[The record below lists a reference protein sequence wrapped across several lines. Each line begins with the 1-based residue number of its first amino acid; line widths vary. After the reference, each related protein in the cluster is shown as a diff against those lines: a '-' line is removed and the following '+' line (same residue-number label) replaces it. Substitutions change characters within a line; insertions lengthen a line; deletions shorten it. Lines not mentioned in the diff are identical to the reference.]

1 LFHNGRRRFGG
12 VSDVAAR
19 PDKVPPMLGIHH
31 YWLFI
36 ATAVILVITPG
47 QDTFFILGRSL
58 SGGRS
63 AGIAAALGITAGS
76 VMHTF
81 AAALGLS
88 ALLATSPYAF
98 MAVKFAGA
106 AYLIYIGVRA
116 LVTRASGLPGPQ
128 NGGVDDGRW
137 SAFRQGIVSNLLNPK
152 VALFF
157 LALMPQ
163 FIEATSTHKVA
174 AFLVLGL
181 SFVTLGVVWCLVLAV
196 AAAKL
201 RGAFLRRP
209 SMANVLNKIAGAM
222 FIALGLKLATA
233 RQ

>member
-1 LFHNGRRRFGG
+1 
-12 VSDVAAR
+12 
-19 PDKVPPMLGIHH
+19 MLGIHH

-36 ATAVILVITPG
+36 ATGIVLILTPG

-58 SGGRS
+58 SGGRG
-63 AGIAAALGITAGS
+63 AGVAAALGISAGT
-76 VMHTF
+76 VIHTVL
-81 AAALGLS
+81 AALGLS

-98 MAVKFAGA
+98 MAVKFLGA
-106 AYLIYIGVRA
+106 AYLIYIGARA
-116 LVTRASGLPGPQ
+116 LLSKSAGLPGDQ
-128 NGGVDDGRW
+128 TGVAGHW
-137 SAFRQGIVSNLLNPK
+137 AAFRQGVLTNLLNPK

-157 LALMPQ
+157 LALLPQ
-163 FIEATSTHKVA
+163 FITAGSTQKVA

-181 SFVTLGVVWCLVLAV
+181 SFVTLGVAWCVMLAI

-209 SMANVLNKIAGAM
+209 SMAHVLNKIAGAV
-222 FIALGLKLATA
+222 FIGLGLKLATA

>member
-1 LFHNGRRRFGG
+1 
-12 VSDVAAR
+12 
-19 PDKVPPMLGIHH
+19 MLGIHH

-58 SGGRS
+58 SGGRR

-76 VMHTF
+76 VIHTLL
-81 AAALGLS
+81 AALGLS
-88 ALLATSPYAF
+88 ALLATSAYAF

-116 LVTRASGLPGPQ
+116 LLSRTNGLSDNGAAPQ
-128 NGGVDDGRW
+128 ADGHW
-137 SAFRQGIVSNLLNPK
+137 SAFRQGIISNLLNPK

-163 FIEATSTHKVA
+163 FIEAASTHKVA
-174 AFLVLGL
+174 AFLALGL
-181 SFVTLGVVWCLVLAV
+181 SFVTLGVIWCVILAI
-196 AAAKL
+196 AAAEL
-201 RGAFLRRP
+201 RGVFLRKP
-209 SMANVLNKIAGAM
+209 SMGRVLNRVAGAM
-222 FIALGLKLATA
+222 FIALGIRLATT

>member
-1 LFHNGRRRFGG
+1 
-12 VSDVAAR
+12 
-19 PDKVPPMLGIHH
+19 MLGIHH

-36 ATAVILVITPG
+36 ATAIILVITPG

-58 SGGRS
+58 SGGRA

-76 VMHTF
+76 VIHTF
-81 AAALGLS
+81 LAALGLS
-88 ALLATSPYAF
+88 ALLATSPSAF

-106 AYLIYIGVRA
+106 AYLLFIGVKA
-116 LVTRASGLPGPQ
+116 LLSRSSTLPGPDSAMA
-128 NGGVDDGRW
+128 GDGRW
-137 SAFRQGIVSNLLNPK
+137 AAFRQGIVTNVLNPK

-163 FIEATSTHKVA
+163 FIEAGSASKVL
-174 AFLVLGL
+174 AFLALGL
-181 SFVTLGVVWCLVLAV
+181 TFVTLGVVWCVVLAV

-201 RGAFLRRP
+201 RGAILRRP
-209 SMANVLNKIAGAM
+209 SMATWLNRVAGAM
-222 FIALGLKLATA
+222 FIALGIKLATA

>member
-1 LFHNGRRRFGG
+1 
-12 VSDVAAR
+12 
-19 PDKVPPMLGIHH
+19 MLGIHH

-58 SGGRS
+58 ASGRA

-76 VMHTF
+76 IIHTF
-81 AAALGLS
+81 LAALGLS
-88 ALLATSPYAF
+88 ALLATSQYAF
-98 MAVKFAGA
+98 TLVKFAGA

-116 LVTRASGLPGPQ
+116 LLTRNEALPGAASPVS
-128 NGGVDDGRW
+128 GDGRW

-163 FIEATSTHKVA
+163 FISANSTHKVA

-181 SFVTLGVVWCLVLAV
+181 SFVTLGVIWCLVLAIG
-196 AAAKL
+196 AAGL

-209 SMANVLNKIAGAM
+209 SMTSVLNKVAGVM
-222 FIALGLKLATA
+222 FIALGLRLATV

>member
-1 LFHNGRRRFGG
+1 
-12 VSDVAAR
+12 
-19 PDKVPPMLGIHH
+19 MLGIHH

-36 ATAVILVITPG
+36 ATAVLLVITPG

-76 VMHTF
+76 VVHTF

-106 AYLIYIGVRA
+106 AYLIYVGIRA
-116 LVTRASGLPGPQ
+116 LATRASRVPGHDTP
-128 NGGVDDGRW
+128 VADDGRW
-137 SAFRQGIVSNLLNPK
+137 PAFRQGMLTNLLNPK

-163 FIEATSTHKVA
+163 FIAAT
-174 AFLVLGL
+174 
-181 SFVTLGVVWCLVLAV
+181 
-196 AAAKL
+196 
-201 RGAFLRRP
+201 
-209 SMANVLNKIAGAM
+209 
-222 FIALGLKLATA
+222 
-233 RQ
+233 

>member
-1 LFHNGRRRFGG
+1 
-12 VSDVAAR
+12 
-19 PDKVPPMLGIHH
+19 MLGIHH

-36 ATAVILVITPG
+36 ATAVVLVITPG

-58 SGGRS
+58 SGGRR

-76 VMHTF
+76 IIHTF
-81 AAALGLS
+81 LAALGLS
-88 ALLATSPYAF
+88 ALLATSAYAF

-116 LVTRASGLPGPQ
+116 LLSRTNGLAD
-128 NGGVDDGRW
+128 NGAATLADGRW

-163 FIEATSTHKVA
+163 FIDAASTHKVA
-174 AFLVLGL
+174 AFLALGL
-181 SFVTLGVVWCLVLAV
+181 SFVTLGVIWCVILAI
-196 AAAKL
+196 AAAEL
-201 RGAFLRRP
+201 RGLFLRKP
-209 SMANVLNKIAGAM
+209 SMGKVLNRVAGAM
-222 FIALGLKLATA
+222 FIALGIRLATT

>member
-1 LFHNGRRRFGG
+1 
-12 VSDVAAR
+12 
-19 PDKVPPMLGIHH
+19 MLGIHH

-36 ATAVILVITPG
+36 ATAIVLVITPG

-58 SGGRS
+58 ASGRA
-63 AGIAAALGITAGS
+63 AGIAAALGITVGS
-76 VMHTF
+76 MVHTLL
-81 AAALGLS
+81 AALGLS

-98 MAVKFAGA
+98 MTVKFAGA
-106 AYLIYIGVRA
+106 AYLLYIGVRA
-116 LVTRASGLPGPQ
+116 LLSRANGLPGAEVNP
-128 NGGVDDGRW
+128 GAGRW

-163 FIEATSTHKVA
+163 FISAGSAHKVA
-174 AFLVLGL
+174 AFLVLGM
-181 SFVTLGVVWCLVLAV
+181 SFVSLGVVWCLILAI
-196 AAAKL
+196 AAARL

-209 SMANVLNKIAGAM
+209 SMASILNKVAGGM
-222 FIALGLKLATA
+222 FIALGIRLATV

>member
-1 LFHNGRRRFGG
+1 
-12 VSDVAAR
+12 
-19 PDKVPPMLGIHH
+19 MLGIHH

-76 VMHTF
+76 VLHTL

-88 ALLATSPYAF
+88 ALLATSPSAF
-98 MAVKFAGA
+98 MAVKLAGA
-106 AYLIYIGVRA
+106 AYLVYIGIRA
-116 LVTRASGLPGPQ
+116 LATRSSGLPGDLSTQ
-128 NGGVDDGRW
+128 SDDKRW
-137 SAFRQGIVSNLLNPK
+137 SAFRQGILTNLLNPK

-163 FIEATSTHKVA
+163 FIEATSTHKVS

-181 SFVTLGVVWCLVLAV
+181 SFVSLGVAWCLVLAI

-209 SMANVLNKIAGAM
+209 SMANVLNKVAGAM
-222 FIALGLKLATA
+222 FIALGLRLATA

>member
-1 LFHNGRRRFGG
+1 
-12 VSDVAAR
+12 
-19 PDKVPPMLGIHH
+19 MLGIHH

-36 ATAVILVITPG
+36 ATAILLVITPG

-58 SGGRS
+58 SAGRS
-63 AGIAAALGITAGS
+63 SGIAAALGISAGS
-76 VMHTF
+76 VIHTL

-116 LVTRASGLPGPQ
+116 LLSRSNGLPG
-128 NGGVDDGRW
+128 GDDSRGDADGPSKRQW
-137 SAFRQGIVSNLLNPK
+137 SAFHQGVLSNLLNPK

-163 FIEATSTHKVA
+163 FIEAGSPDKVA
-174 AFLVLGL
+174 AFLALGL
-181 SFVTLGVVWCLVLAV
+181 TFVTLGVIWCVVLAV

-201 RGAFLRRP
+201 RAAFLRRP
-209 SMANVLNKIAGAM
+209 SMANVLNKVAGAM

>member
-1 LFHNGRRRFGG
+1 
-12 VSDVAAR
+12 
-19 PDKVPPMLGIHH
+19 MLGIHH

-36 ATAVILVITPG
+36 ATAILLIITPG

-63 AGIAAALGITAGS
+63 AGIAAALGISTGT
-76 VMHTF
+76 VVHTIL
-81 AAALGLS
+81 AALGLS

-106 AYLIYIGVRA
+106 AYLVFIGVRA
-116 LVTRASGLPGPQ
+116 LLTRTNGLPGDATVS
-128 NGGVDDGRW
+128 GAKDRS
-137 SAFRQGIVSNLLNPK
+137 SAFRQGVLTNLLNPK

-163 FIEATSTHKVA
+163 FIDAGSTRKVG
-174 AFLVLGL
+174 AFLLLGL
-181 SFVTLGVVWCLVLAV
+181 TFVTLGLIWVVMLAV
-196 AAAKL
+196 AAAEL

-209 SMANVLNKIAGAM
+209 SMANILNKVAGAM
-222 FIALGLKLATA
+222 FVALGLKLATA

>member
-1 LFHNGRRRFGG
+1 
-12 VSDVAAR
+12 
-19 PDKVPPMLGIHH
+19 MLGIHH

-36 ATAVILVITPG
+36 ATAVLLIITPG

-63 AGIAAALGITAGS
+63 AGIAAALGISTGT
-76 VMHTF
+76 VVHTF

-98 MAVKFAGA
+98 MAVKFTGA
-106 AYLIYIGVRA
+106 AYLIFIGVRA
-116 LVTRASGLPGPQ
+116 LLSRANGLPGEESPRA
-128 NGGVDDGRW
+128 VDGRY
-137 SAFRQGIVSNLLNPK
+137 SAFRQGVLTNLLNPK

-163 FIEATSTHKVA
+163 FIDAGSTRKVG
-174 AFLVLGL
+174 AFLALGL
-181 SFVTLGVVWCLVLAV
+181 TFVTLGVVWVVMLAV

-209 SMANVLNKIAGAM
+209 SMANILNKIAGTV
-222 FIALGLKLATA
+222 FVALGLKLATS

>member
-1 LFHNGRRRFGG
+1 
-12 VSDVAAR
+12 
-19 PDKVPPMLGIHH
+19 MLGIHH

-36 ATAVILVITPG
+36 ATAVVLVLTPG

-58 SGGRS
+58 AGGRS
-63 AGIAAALGITAGS
+63 AGIAAALGITVGS
-76 VMHTF
+76 IGHTVL
-81 AAALGLS
+81 AALGLS

-98 MAVKFAGA
+98 MVVKFAGA

-116 LVTRASGLPGPQ
+116 LLGPAGVPGEGARDSAAGWWP
-128 NGGVDDGRW
+128 
-137 SAFRQGIVSNLLNPK
+137 AFRQGVITNLLNPK

-163 FIEATSTHKVA
+163 FINATSTTKVA

-181 SFVTLGVVWCLVLAV
+181 TFMALGVVWCVILAV
-196 AAAKL
+196 AAASL
-201 RGAFLRRP
+201 RAMFLRRP
-209 SMANVLNKIAGAM
+209 SLASMLNKVAGTM
-222 FIALGLKLATA
+222 FIGLGLRLATA

>member
-1 LFHNGRRRFGG
+1 
-12 VSDVAAR
+12 
-19 PDKVPPMLGIHH
+19 MLGIHH

-36 ATAVILVITPG
+36 ATAILLVITPG

-76 VMHTF
+76 VIHTF

-116 LVTRASGLPGPQ
+116 LLSRASGLPGDEAATQ
-128 NGGVDDGRW
+128 ADGRW
-137 SAFRQGIVSNLLNPK
+137 PAFRQGIFSNLLNPK

-163 FIEATSTHKVA
+163 FIDAGSTRKVG

-181 SFVTLGVVWCLVLAV
+181 TFVTLGVIWCLVLAI

-201 RGAFLRRP
+201 RVAFLRRP
-209 SMANVLNKIAGAM
+209 SMANVLNKVAGAM